1 MSIMIRS
8 SALEISAH
16 EEKTIWLESCHQ
28 GNGLKICLFQILALA
43 SYLFA
48 MTLNLL
54 PIHSFIIWLLYS
66 NQLEKKNTP
75 YYYANLKYS
84 YMFLCAHMLF

>member
-16 EEKTIWLESCHQ
+16 EEKTVWLESCHQ
-28 GNGLKICLFQILALA
+28 GNGLKICLFQILASA

-48 MTLNLL
+48 MTLILV
-54 PIHSFIIWLLYS
+54 PIHLFITWLLYS
-66 NQLEKKNTP
+66 NRLEKKEHP
-75 YYYANLKYS
+75 LL
-84 YMFLCAHMLF
+84 LCKP